1 MVKSVT
7 APFDASMNIA
17 NDQTFSKK
25 GSIWREKDVKI
36 EKSAELKNVV
46 IGSGSIIGDGAVL
59 TNTVIGRNC
68 TVQSGVVVEDSIVW
82 NNVTL
87 NEGCRI
93 HQSII
98 TDDNVLAA
106 STQLGKR
113 TVLPP
118 KTQLSTA
125 MKIQDNEIFTV
136 FNAEGK
142 LLPKSEDYEDE
153 AEQIPIGIPLSF
165 PG

>member
-1 MVKSVT
+1 MVKGST
-7 APFDASMNIA
+7 APFDASMNIT
-17 NDQTFSKK
+17 NDQSFSKK

-36 EKSAELKNVV
+36 EKSAELNNVV
-46 IGSGSIIGDGAVL
+46 IGSGSTIGDGVVL

-68 TVQSGVVVEDSIVW
+68 TVQSGVVVEDSILW

-87 NEGCRI
+87 NEGCKI

-98 TDDNVLAA
+98 TDDNVLLR

-118 KTQLSTA
+118 RTQFSTA
-125 MKIQDNEIFTV
+125 LKIQDNETFTV
-136 FNAEGK
+136 FHAEGK
-142 LLPKSEDYEDE
+142 PLPKSEDYEDE
-153 AEQIPIGIPLSF
+153 TEQIPIGIPLSF